1 MKIFD
6 AHTHLNDDL
15 FADKIDYYLQHAE
28 ELDVREMAII
38 GSNAK
43 FNQSALALAQRY
55 TQLHA
60 VVGWHPEFAED
71 YNQLTERE
79 LIQQLQLPE
88 VIAIGEIGLD
98 YHWNENPAAK
108 VQCSLFARQLDLAQ
122 QYQLPVNIHT
132 RDAFADTY
140 TILKSHYPR
149 FGVIMH
155 SFNGSLE
162 WLEKFLELGCY
173 ISYSGVVSF
182 KNAPEVRLAAQNT
195 PAERL
200 VVETDAPYL
209 TPEPYRGQQN
219 EPAFTHFVADAVAK
233 CRNESLEQIADIT
246 WDNTHEVYHLNEK
259 D

>member
-6 AHTHLNDDL
+6 AHTHLNDDP
-15 FADKIDYYLQHAE
+15 FAGKIDYYLQRAAA
-28 ELDVREMAII
+28 LDVKEMAII
-38 GSNAK
+38 GSNAQ
-43 FNQSALALAQRY
+43 FNQSALTLAQQYR
-55 TQLHA
+55 QLHA
-60 VVGWHPEFAED
+60 VVGWHPEFAAA
-71 YNQLTERE
+71 YNQSAEQE

-98 YHWNENPAAK
+98 YHWPQNPAAQ
-108 VQCSLFARQLDLAQ
+108 VQQRVFAQQLDLAQ
-122 QYQLPVNIHT
+122 QYRLPVNIHT

-140 TILKSHYPR
+140 AVLQAHYPH

-155 SFNGSLE
+155 SFNGPLD
-162 WLEKFLELGCY
+162 WLEKFLDLGCY

-182 KNAPEVRLAAQNT
+182 KNAPEVRLAAQHT

-200 VVETDAPYL
+200 LVETDAPYL

-219 EPAFTHFVADAVAK
+219 EPAFTHFVAAAVAK
-233 CRNESLEQIADIT
+233 CRHESLEQIAALT
-246 WDNTHEVYHLNEK
+246 WKNTHEVYRLNEK